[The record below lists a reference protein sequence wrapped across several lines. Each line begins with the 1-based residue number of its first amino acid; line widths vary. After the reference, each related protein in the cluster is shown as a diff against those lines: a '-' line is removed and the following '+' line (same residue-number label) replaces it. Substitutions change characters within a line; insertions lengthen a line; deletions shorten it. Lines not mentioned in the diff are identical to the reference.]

1 MKGSFWKAQINLKFI
16 WCYQTLKGK
25 SKSEVISILGNDF
38 FSEYN
43 GEVWVYFLGKN
54 LFKRNGIPL
63 WIEFDEEDIV
73 RAVFKMP

>member
-1 MKGSFWKAQINLKFI
+1 MKVSFWKAQMNLKFI
-16 WCYQTLKGK
+16 WYYQTLRGK
-25 SKSEVISILGNDF
+25 SKSEVVSILGNDF

-63 WIEFDEEDIV
+63 WIEFDEENIV
-73 RAVFKMP
+73 SDVFKMP